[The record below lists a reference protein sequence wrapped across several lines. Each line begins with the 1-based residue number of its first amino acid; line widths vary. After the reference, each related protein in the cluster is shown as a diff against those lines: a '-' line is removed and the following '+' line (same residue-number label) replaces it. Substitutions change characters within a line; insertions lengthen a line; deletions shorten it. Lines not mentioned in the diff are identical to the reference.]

1 MKQSPEAVIKDLKAG
16 KFAPVYF
23 LQGEESFYIDQ
34 VADYIENHAL
44 PEHERGFNQVILY
57 GKDVDFAA
65 VLNNARR
72 YPMMAERQVVIV
84 KEAQEIQ
91 DFKKEDKIAMLM
103 AYLKEPLASTI
114 LVFCHKHKSLD
125 KRKSISKTIYEHAV
139 VVESGKIYDNK
150 LPDFI
155 ESYVASR
162 GRKIDIAA
170 TRVIAEYIG
179 NNLDRISGEINKILI
194 NLKEDEKISEAHVQR
209 YVGISKEYNV
219 FELQKAVGFLEVEKA
234 FRIVNFFAANPK
246 NYPAIPVIVTLFTY
260 FNKIVL
266 FHRSSSKGDKD
277 LSSLLGIN
285 PFFLKEYRIAADK
298 HPIAK
303 TLQNIHYL
311 READLQ
317 SKGITTSNM
326 TDGEILKEL
335 VYKLMH

>member
-1 MKQSPEAVIKDLKAG
+1 MKQSPEAVIKDIKAG
-16 KFAPVYF
+16 KSAPVYF

-34 VADYIENHAL
+34 VSDYIEMHAL
-44 PEHERGFNQVILY
+44 PEHEKGFNQVVLY
-57 GKDVDFAA
+57 GKDVDFAT

-72 YPMMAERQVVIV
+72 YPMMADRQVVIV

-125 KRKSISKTIYEHAV
+125 KRKSISKTINEYAV

-155 ESYVASR
+155 ESYVASK
-162 GRKIDIAA
+162 GRKIDLAA
-170 TRVIAEYIG
+170 TRSIAESIG

-194 NLKEDEKISEAHVQR
+194 NLKSDEKITEAHVQR
-209 YVGISKEYNV
+209 YVGISKEYNI
-219 FELQKAVGFLEVEKA
+219 FELQKAVGFLDVEKA
-234 FRIVNFFAANPK
+234 FRIVNFFASNPK
-246 NYPAIPVIVTLFTY
+246 NYPAIPVIINLFAY
-260 FNKIVL
+260 FNKLIL
-266 FHRSSSKGDKD
+266 FHRSSSSSDRE
-277 LSSLLGIN
+277 LASLLGIN
-285 PFFLKEYRIAADK
+285 PFFLNEYKVASGKYPLGKVI
-298 HPIAK
+298 
-303 TLQNIHYL
+303 QNIHYL

-317 SKGITTSNM
+317 TKGVTNGNIS
-326 TDGEILKEL
+326 DGEILKEL